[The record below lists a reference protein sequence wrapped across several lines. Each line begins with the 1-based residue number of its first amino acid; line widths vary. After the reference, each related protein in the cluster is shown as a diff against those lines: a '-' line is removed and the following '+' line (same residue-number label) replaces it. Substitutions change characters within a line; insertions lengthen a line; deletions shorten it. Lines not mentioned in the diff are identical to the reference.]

1 MGDSVFLSSI
11 DSSDSL
17 KSLLSGIS
25 ITSISSDCHN
35 ERSGETHD
43 FAVSN
48 NPKRNLSIRL
58 SGRSRESTHNR
69 ERLKQ
74 IPNEGRYLSAPCQ
87 RSHKPAQDFND
98 NDSISPFLHVLEN
111 NGNNRRNQSS
121 PHQQQLA
128 KKKSDYKKAAQQP
141 SKLKKEEKDK
151 KRQEEE
157 ELGKKK
163 RIAREKIR
171 TWLEGKKLET
181 MKQKELAEIAQTK
194 ENIQA
199 ANKRLQQIKA
209 EEMYKEWLKAKKE
222 AKIVEQQRRETERR
236 SRELAELEKRKRVEE
251 SFQAWLRA
259 KKANLT
265 RRQTPYT
272 KCISGGVVIK
282 YFDRMA
288 APEPGFV
295 NKNSWVS

>member
-1 MGDSVFLSSI
+1 MS
-11 DSSDSL
+11 
-17 KSLLSGIS
+17 
-25 ITSISSDCHN
+25 
-35 ERSGETHD
+35 
-43 FAVSN
+43 
-48 NPKRNLSIRL
+48 
-58 SGRSRESTHNR
+58 
-69 ERLKQ
+69 
-74 IPNEGRYLSAPCQ
+74 RYLSAPCQ

-141 SKLKKEEKDK
+141 SKLK
-151 KRQEEE
+151 
-157 ELGKKK
+157 
-163 RIAREKIR
+163 
-171 TWLEGKKLET
+171 
-181 MKQKELAEIAQTK
+181 
-194 ENIQA
+194 
-199 ANKRLQQIKA
+199 IKA